1 MTPAEVDQLTG
12 QQLLHAAMVAD
23 GRCVHLSEFNALEVF
38 CREARTM
45 ERYVDDYIVH
55 VLLPTAVDGFPGYV
69 GSRGP
74 DPITACLRAFIKSR
88 RRHAGPVSASPAI
101 QLP

>member
-1 MTPAEVDQLTG
+1 MTSAEIDQLTG
-12 QQLLHAAMVAD
+12 QQLLQAAMVAD
-23 GRCVHLSEFNALEVF
+23 GRCVHLSEFNALELF

-55 VLLPTAVDGFPGYV
+55 VLLPAPVDRLPGYIC
-69 GSRGP
+69 GRGP

-88 RRHAGPVSASPAI
+88 RRQAGPVSTSPAI